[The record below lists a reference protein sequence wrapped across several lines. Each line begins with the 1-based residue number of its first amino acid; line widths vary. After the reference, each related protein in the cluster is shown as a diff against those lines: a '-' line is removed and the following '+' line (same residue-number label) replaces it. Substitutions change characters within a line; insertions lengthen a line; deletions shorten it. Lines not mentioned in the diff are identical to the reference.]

1 LSGNRLIKFLQHLSD
16 SDFPIRTE
24 VSGTSVLGTKTESFA
39 EFSDALLKV
48 KPRHLHHVELNDIW
62 SLKEGEIRLSTKEL
76 VIPEKAL
83 SAGAGGPRRA
93 EMLIRFS
100 DACIRNG
107 PALTEGRLSMSAVWR
122 EIAQPDDIGK
132 AGDIALNWVSSCFFV
147 SR

>member
-1 LSGNRLIKFLQHLSD
+1 
-16 SDFPIRTE
+16 
-24 VSGTSVLGTKTESFA
+24 VSTSATGSPYFA

-48 KPRHLHHVELNDIW
+48 KPRHLHRVELNDIW
-62 SLKEGEIRLSTKEL
+62 FLKEGEIRLSTKEL

-83 SAGAGGPRRA
+83 SAWAGGPHRA

-107 PALTEGRLSMSAVWR
+107 PALTESRLSMSAVWR

-132 AGDIALNWVSSCFFV
+132 AGDIALKWVSSCFFV